1 MKSIPHR
8 SSAGAFSESVPS
20 ATLAHLYAPVPQ
32 TLLMI
37 AALNIIAFL
46 VFQQR
51 PETADRALLAAAAI
65 AGIARIIVLLLGRRR
80 LGRGSLDALAISRL
94 RRDHAVAYLAF
105 ALVLGLFALRNI
117 LADIAPVHL
126 IVLCL
131 IVSYAA
137 GVALL
142 VGLRPWLAASAM
154 TIAVLP
160 TGLALLFHPDPF
172 YRLTGLTMIAMLA
185 GGVHS
190 VMNHAGS
197 VAKEMSGRLAS
208 QMLAWR
214 DPLTGLWNR
223 RALDDWFAKQL
234 ATDSGMLYAVHSIDL
249 DGFKQVN
256 DAYGHQ
262 AGDDVLCAVAGRLT
276 RAVRSEDFVVR
287 MGGDEF
293 VVIQPGIV
301 TDEDA
306 RQLAGRISEMVTGAY
321 AVGPARAR
329 IGLSI
334 GSIVAR
340 IGIRPLADLLRE
352 ADRVLYSSR
361 DRVRRPRRGEPDWSP
376 APSPESGATGP
387 TREPS
392 PTT

>member
-1 MKSIPHR
+1 MKSIPER

-37 AALNIIAFL
+37 LALNVVAFL

-51 PETADRALLAAAAI
+51 PETVDRALLAAAIFASI
-65 AGIARIIVLLLGRRR
+65 VRIVVLLLGRRR
-80 LGRGSLDALAISRL
+80 LERGDLDSATIARL
-94 RRDHAVAYLAF
+94 GRDHAIAYLAF

-117 LADIAPVHL
+117 LADIEPVHL

-142 VGLRPWLAASAM
+142 VGLRPRLATGAM
-154 TIAVLP
+154 TLAVLP
-160 TGLALLFHPDPF
+160 TGVALLFHPEPF
-172 YRLTGLTMIAMLA
+172 YDLTGLMLIAML
-185 GGVHS
+185 GGGIHS
-190 VMNHAGS
+190 VMRHASS

-234 ATDSGMLYAVHSIDL
+234 ATDSGTLYAVHSIDL

-256 DAYGHQ
+256 DAFGHQ

-276 RAVRSEDFVVR
+276 RAVRTEDFVVR

-301 TDEDA
+301 SDEDA

-321 AVGPARAR
+321 VVGPARAR

-340 IGIRPLADLLRE
+340 IGIRPLTDLLRE
-352 ADRVLYSSR
+352 ADTTLYSSR
-361 DRVRRPRRGEPDWSP
+361 DRVRRPGRGEPDWST
-376 APSPESGATGP
+376 APSPESSGSGP
-387 TREPS
+387 IR
-392 PTT
+392 

>member
-1 MKSIPHR
+1 
-8 SSAGAFSESVPS
+8 
-20 ATLAHLYAPVPQ
+20 
-32 TLLMI
+32 
-37 AALNIIAFL
+37 
-46 VFQQR
+46 
-51 PETADRALLAAAAI
+51 
-65 AGIARIIVLLLGRRR
+65 
-80 LGRGSLDALAISRL
+80 
-94 RRDHAVAYLAF
+94 
-105 ALVLGLFALRNI
+105 
-117 LADIAPVHL
+117 
-126 IVLCL
+126 
-131 IVSYAA
+131 
-137 GVALL
+137 
-142 VGLRPWLAASAM
+142 
-154 TIAVLP
+154 
-160 TGLALLFHPDPF
+160 
-172 YRLTGLTMIAMLA
+172 
-185 GGVHS
+185 
-190 VMNHAGS
+190 
-197 VAKEMSGRLAS
+197 
-208 QMLAWR
+208 MLAWR

-234 ATDSGMLYAVHSIDL
+234 ATDAGILYAVHSIDL

-256 DAYGHQ
+256 DAFGHQ

-376 APSPESGATGP
+376 APSPESDATGP
-387 TREPS
+387 THEPS
-392 PTT
+392 PMA

>member
-1 MKSIPHR
+1 M
-8 SSAGAFSESVPS
+8 PS

-37 AALNIIAFL
+37 MALNIIAFL

-80 LGRGSLDALAISRL
+80 LGRGSLDALAIGRL
-94 RRDHAVAYLAF
+94 RRDHAIAYLTF

-190 VMNHAGS
+190 VMNHAGN

-234 ATDSGMLYAVHSIDL
+234 ETESGTLYAVHSIDL

-256 DAYGHQ
+256 DAFGHQ

-321 AVGPARAR
+321 AVGVARAR

-340 IGIRPLADLLRE
+340 IGIRPLTDLLRE

-361 DRVRRPRRGEPDWSP
+361 DRARRPRRGEPDWSP

-387 TREPS
+387 MR
-392 PTT
+392 